1 MWNFIRLTL
10 ALLCVAVLARGA
22 SLPDG
27 SIEPNCPKYNLFMCT
42 AQYDPVCGTDGITYG
57 NECELCYENMKH
69 NRHVHIRSKGEC

>member
-1 MWNFIRLTL
+1 MWNFTRLTL

-27 SIEPNCPKYNLFMCT
+27 SIEPNCPKHILPACNKR
-42 AQYDPVCGTDGITYG
+42 YDPVCGTDGITYS
-57 NECELCYENMKH
+57 NECMLCYENMVH